1 MKAAIASAPRPEKTP
16 LITTILSAPESDSLR
31 VQLFSSPQQTHAR
44 MTAREPWE
52 KDSSPVPAVDRMTAD
67 IVIRMIAAQVVGVT
81 LSPKTSRA
89 MRVVATISKLLSS
102 ETDEAGE
109 FSRPYIRRMGA
120 AMSRTI
126 IPIMYGVSLL
136 VRGRSSAR
144 FEGDRDLTTA
154 IPIPAPR

>member
-1 MKAAIASAPRPEKTP
+1 M
-16 LITTILSAPESDSLR
+16 
-31 VQLFSSPQQTHAR
+31 
-44 MTAREPWE
+44 
-52 KDSSPVPAVDRMTAD
+52 
-67 IVIRMIAAQVVGVT
+67 T

-89 MRVVATISKLLSS
+89 MSVVATISKLLSS

-126 IPIMYGVSLL
+126 IPIMYGVSFP